1 MSQKCDHCDQTVII
15 PIKLEDKVFCCEGCK
30 TVFQILAANNLGSY
44 YTLRE
49 QSGKT
54 GFAPVEITNQKFKY
68 IDHEEFINK
77 YAKREENKLSM
88 SFYLENVHCVAC
100 LWLIERLPH
109 FEKGILSTELNMS
122 KSTVEVTVDED
133 VKKLSEVA
141 KMLETL
147 GYPPHPIMEENQAK
161 IMQRKED
168 HKDLIR
174 IAISFFCAGNIM
186 MMAFSIYAGAVGAI
200 KEYFDY
206 ISLVLFLPILFYTAI
221 PFYKSAFFSAKNK
234 VVSIDL
240 PIVLALLLGGFL
252 SIYNVFTQGGHV
264 YFDSLATLVF
274 LLLGSRYIL
283 KKSQQKGLATS
294 EISNFFTNIT
304 SYKLD
309 EEGNETEV
317 FASFLNIDDKIKIY
331 PGDTIP
337 VDGIILIGSSS
348 TNNSLITGEMLPQKV
363 SIGSEVFSGTVNLDS
378 EIIIQVSK
386 SSKDSK
392 LGEILGQVE
401 KGWNKKTEIIT
412 LTDTIAKYFV
422 SVVFIIAGIIFTYY
436 AFSGDFY
443 TGTIKAL
450 TLVIITCPCALG
462 LATPLSLT
470 LTLSK
475 LAKKGIIVKDELVIE
490 KTNKIKNIF
499 FDKTGT
505 LTNGRFKV
513 TYFENLK
520 EKDHINILYH
530 LEKKSKHPIA
540 KSIINYLLEEKA
552 DFIKEIQLDDYEEIL
567 GIGPSAKFKNI
578 RYSIR
583 PIKSVETQATSVGL
597 FIEEELSIKIHL
609 EDSLKP
615 SSKEVIKKLNNLGYN
630 PFILSGDNQTVVS
643 KIANELSIPKCQ
655 TFAQVSPLDK
665 QVITEKYEHVM
676 MLGDGANDAISL
688 SQVDVGV
695 AVHGS
700 VDISLRA
707 SNVFMTNNDLNLLL
721 DLIIASRET
730 INLIKRNLIF
740 SLIYNILGVTLALLG
755 LISPLLAAILM
766 PLSSLTVLLSTVWG
780 TKHLRSSLK
789 A

>member
-252 SIYNVFTQGGHV
+252 SIYNVFTQGGHI

-283 KKSQQKGLATS
+283 KKSQQKGLAAS

-386 SSKDSK
+386 NSKDSK

-436 AFSGDFY
+436 AFSGDIY

-513 TYFENLK
+513 TYFESLK
-520 EKDHINILYH
+520 DNGHINILYH

-540 KSIINYLLEEKA
+540 KSIINYLVEEEA
-552 DFIKEIQLDDYEEIL
+552 DSIKEIQLDGYEEIL
-567 GIGPSAKFKNI
+567 GVGPRAKFKNAT
-578 RYSIR
+578 YSLR
-583 PIKSVETQATSVGL
+583 PIKSLETQATSVGL
-597 FIEEELSIKIHL
+597 FIEEDLSIKIHL

-615 SSKEVIKKLNNLGYN
+615 SSKEVITKLKSLGFN
-630 PFILSGDNQTVVS
+630 PFILSCDNQSVVS
-643 KIANELSIPKCQ
+643 RLGNELSIPENHVYS
-655 TFAQVSPLDK
+655 QVSPLDK
-665 QVITEKYEHVM
+665 QAITEKYEHVM

-780 TKHLRSSLK
+780 TKLLRSSLK